1 MQQMTIGQLDPP
13 TAKAKANTTAKAMM
27 KAAAVDIGDP
37 TMTTI
42 VVQT

>member
-13 TAKAKANTTAKAMM
+13 TAKAKAAT
-27 KAAAVDIGDP
+27 VDIGNP